1 MQKAKSKKQKAK
13 CKKQNA
19 KSKMQKAKSKKQKQ
33 KAKAKAK
40 SKSKCLTNHLLSK
53 KMFTHHQTR
62 QENPTIHREDF
73 AEPMV
78 KKKQN
83 STSDPSATQ

>member
-1 MQKAKSKKQKAK
+1 MQKAKAKAKAKAKSKKQKAK
-13 CKKQNA
+13 
-19 KSKMQKAKSKKQKQ
+19 SKSKKQI
-33 KAKAKAK
+33 AN

-53 KMFTHHQTR
+53 KIFTHHQTR
-62 QENPTIHREDF
+62 QENPTMHREDF
-73 AEPMV
+73 AEPMF